1 MDFSGVHRNSIDQEM
16 KKVCGTG
23 YKNTVLKERT
33 EQGEGFG
40 HVSDIVGD
48 VSEDTA
54 VFDVELVD
62 NSHDFGCH
70 HVWSNSSGTDPA
82 IEI

>member
-1 MDFSGVHRNSIDQEM
+1 MNSIDQEM

-48 VSEDTA
+48 VSEDTR
-54 VFDVELVD
+54 L
-62 NSHDFGCH
+62 CLT
-70 HVWSNSSGTDPA
+70 SNLLITLMTSAATTL
-82 IEI
+82 